1 MQCRSRYDREL
12 DEKKQMAK
20 DKAATFE
27 SELSDGMSQ
36 IKQVFKKLFD

>member
-1 MQCRSRYDREL
+1 MSLPVQPRNSMKR
-12 DEKKQMAK
+12 KQMAK

-36 IKQVFKKLFD
+36 IKQAFKKLFD